1 MKPFVICH
9 MMCTVDGRIVG
20 DRWSPPAEGD
30 MWSTYGR
37 DYEFIHDQ
45 LVGDA
50 WLVGRK
56 TMTEFAK
63 GEPWPGLS
71 TAGID
76 RSNFIANTTARGY
89 AIGVDPKGKLHYHT
103 SVANGNHI
111 VSVLTEQVEDEYLA
125 ELRAS
130 AVSYIFAGK
139 TEVDLAL
146 ALDILGRDFAI
157 NRLLLEGGGTING
170 AFLRAGLIDEL
181 SLLLAPAVD
190 GLKGV
195 ASVFDYDG
203 PPDDPTPKRL
213 NVSLIDSEARPNGV
227 MWLRYSIVKT

>member
-9 MMCTVDGRIVG
+9 MMSTVDGRIVG
-20 DRWSPPAEGD
+20 DRWSPPAAGD
-30 MWSTYGR
+30 IWSTYGR

-63 GEPWPGLS
+63 GEPWLGLP
-71 TAGID
+71 TEGID
-76 RSNFIANTTARGY
+76 RNHYIANTTARGY
-89 AIGVDPKGKLHYHT
+89 AIGIDAHGKLHYHT

-111 VSVLTEQVEDEYLA
+111 IAVLSEAVEDAYLA
-125 ELRAS
+125 ELRAGGI
-130 AVSYIFAGK
+130 SYIFAGK

-146 ALDILGRDFAI
+146 ALDILGREFAI

-181 SLLLAPAVD
+181 SLMLAPAVD
-190 GLKGV
+190 GLRGV

-203 PPDDPTPKRL
+203 PPGDATPKGL

-227 MWLRYSIVKT
+227 MWLRYSIVKA